1 MVARL
6 DEIDYKILE
15 ILRENGRAPYTEIAK
30 AVGLSE
36 AAVRKR
42 VNSMVKRGIIRKFS
56 IEYSV
61 EGEVRALVLVKTAPP
76 ARTPEIAEKIRGVD
90 GVEAVYEVTGEYD
103 IAALV
108 RGMGISYINR
118 CIDSIRSIQGV
129 VATYTMIILRVH
141 V

>member
-1 MVARL
+1 MV
-6 DEIDYKILE
+6 DEIDQRILLM
-15 ILRENGRAPYTEIAK
+15 LRENGRASYTEIARK
-30 AVGLSE
+30 IGLSE

-42 VNSMVKRGIIRKFS
+42 ISSLIRRGIIRRFS
-56 IEYSV
+56 IEYTLD
-61 EGEVRALVLVKTAPP
+61 GEVRALVLVKTAPP
-76 ARTPEIAEKIRGVD
+76 MKTPEVAEMIRVLE

-108 RGMGISYINR
+108 RGMGIGYINR

-129 VATYTMIILRVH
+129 VSTYTMIILRAH

>member
-76 ARTPEIAEKIRGVD
+76 ARTPEIAEKIRG
-90 GVEAVYEVTGEYD
+90 
-103 IAALV
+103 
-108 RGMGISYINR
+108 
-118 CIDSIRSIQGV
+118 
-129 VATYTMIILRVH
+129 
-141 V
+141 

>member
-1 MVARL
+1 MV
-6 DEIDYKILE
+6 DEIDQRILH
-15 ILRENGRAPYTEIAK
+15 ILRENGRASYTEIARRI
-30 AVGLSE
+30 GLSE

-42 VNSMVKRGIIRKFS
+42 ISNLIRRGVIRRFS
-56 IEYSV
+56 IEYTLD
-61 EGEVRALVLVKTAPP
+61 GEVRALVLVKTAPP
-76 ARTPEIAEKIRGVD
+76 TKTPEVAEMIRVLD

-108 RGMGISYINR
+108 RGMGIGYINK

-129 VATYTMIILRVH
+129 VSTYTMIILRAH

>member
-1 MVARL
+1 MV
-6 DEIDYKILE
+6 DEIDQRILLM
-15 ILRENGRAPYTEIAK
+15 LRENGRASYTEIARRI
-30 AVGLSE
+30 GLSE

-42 VNSMVKRGIIRKFS
+42 ISSLIRRGIIRRFS
-56 IEYSV
+56 IEYTLD
-61 EGEVRALVLVKTAPP
+61 GEVRALVLVKTAPP
-76 ARTPEIAEKIRGVD
+76 MKTPEVAEMIRVLE

-108 RGMGISYINR
+108 RGMGIGYINR

-129 VATYTMIILRVH
+129 VSTYTMIILRAH

>member
-1 MVARL
+1 MV
-6 DEIDYKILE
+6 DEIDQRILH
-15 ILRENGRAPYTEIAK
+15 ILRENGRASYTEIARRI
-30 AVGLSE
+30 GLSE

-42 VNSMVKRGIIRKFS
+42 ISNLIRRGVIRRFS
-56 IEYSV
+56 IEYTLD
-61 EGEVRALVLVKTAPP
+61 GEVRALVLVKTAPP
-76 ARTPEIAEKIRGVD
+76 TKTPEVAEMIRVLD

-108 RGMGISYINR
+108 RGMGIGYINK

-129 VATYTMIILRVH
+129 VSTYTMIILRVH

>member
-108 RGMGISYINR
+108 RGLGISYING